1 MVHMGK
7 KIVIDTCVAIDLNTH
22 LNDFLEEVLNCL
34 GDDEIYISK
43 VNFEELEDYKTAN
56 VLRRSQ
62 KVYIKEN
69 NEEEFINF
77 QNEIEPLCVNL
88 ENNDAHVLFL
98 AKNEN
103 ADYVVSSDL
112 NVFKQTSKYRK
123 CIKYDRLV
131 PFTTV
136 DLLNYLYRTKRIS
149 GSAFSEKTLNLFKNK
164 EIDNVFNHMANEE
177 NLRCTK
183 PEQVEI
189 VKAYKKMLKERFEM
203 YKRPIVDE
211 FKYLWSLRIQ
221 T

>member
-1 MVHMGK
+1 MGK

-43 VNFEELEDYKTAN
+43 VNFEELDDYKTAN

-77 QNEIEPLCVNL
+77 QNEIEPLSINL

-123 CIKYDRLV
+123 CTKYDRLV

-136 DLLNYLYRTKRIS
+136 DLLNYLYKTKRIS

-164 EIDNVFNHMANEE
+164 EIDNVFNHMVKEE